1 MSGTPIQ
8 SLAVGVKIYIT
19 CCVAFV
25 LFIIGVIKV
34 AVLLPEDKKP
44 LAVTTTPEGAIVY
57 QVNVVGLIVEDT
69 VITALEPEQIGP
81 KVVGAVAKGN
91 GLTTIVEFAVVVPH
105 SFVALTENGKVPSIG

>member
-8 SLAVGVKIYIT
+8 PLAVGVKIYIT

-25 LFIIGVIKV
+25 LFTIAVVNV
-34 AVLLPEDKKP
+34 AVLVPEDKMP

-57 QVNVVGLIVEDT
+57 QENVVGLIVEDT

-81 KVVGAVAKGN
+81 TVAGTVATGK

-105 SFVALTENGKVPSIG
+105 SLVALTENGKVPSVG